1 MVDFEGLNGV
11 ADEPD
16 PLSVQLREKFREALK
31 GKLKTRECEGCPLF
45 SKEVIDFLIDQLVDA
60 IHRMD
65 KASQTMED
73 FIKLFNEL
81 EIALFKEKMRGSD

>member
-16 PLSVQLREKFREALK
+16 PLSVELRKKFREALK

-45 SKEVIDFLIDQLVDA
+45 SKEVIDFLMDQLVDA
-60 IHRMD
+60 INRMD
-65 KASQTMED
+65 KASQIMED
-73 FIKLFNEL
+73 FIVMFK
-81 EIALFKEKMRGSD
+81 EIEEALFKEKMRGPE